1 MSMCEGGTVTWIIVH
16 TRYWKTFIDREIKC
30 SGGAHG
36 DQVLSWPTYSMD
48 NSTMMYIFLV
58 CMNVYLP
65 PAKDFSITPSPQKT
79 GEL

>member
-58 CMNVYLP
+58 CGN
-65 PAKDFSITPSPQKT
+65 A
-79 GEL
+79 

>member
-1 MSMCEGGTVTWIIVH
+1 MCEGGTVTWIIVH

-65 PAKDFSITPSPQKT
+65 PPAKDFSITPSPQKT